1 MKTTKEIK
9 DICEE
14 IKLNLEKMRIGEE
27 RMDAIRSVN
36 YGVSAYSVSTYLR
49 SLHYSERIIDAK
61 LTYLHA
67 KQSLRDY
74 KKSIETL

>member
-9 DICEE
+9 EISEE

-27 RMDAIRSVN
+27 RTDAIRSVN
-36 YGVSAYSVSTYLR
+36 YGVSAYAVSTYLR
-49 SLHYSERIIDAK
+49 SLRYTERIIDAK
-61 LTYLHA
+61 IAYLRA
-67 KQSLRDY
+67 KQTFRDY

>member
-27 RMDAIRSVN
+27 RTDAIRSVN
-36 YGVSAYSVSTYLR
+36 YGVSAYAVSTYLR
-49 SLHYSERIIDAK
+49 SLRYTERMIDAK
-61 LTYLHA
+61 IAYLRA
-67 KQSLRDY
+67 KQTFRDY